1 MLWCR
6 KLNLHTQKRGGISEN
21 LLAAKMVL
29 LPAIDFVG
37 NILPTSF

>member
-1 MLWCR
+1 MVQ
-6 KLNLHTQKRGGISEN
+6 KIKFTYTKRGGISGK
-21 LLAAKMVL
+21 LLATKIVL